1 MFRFFKHPRRRDFI
15 LWGLLLI
22 YLVILGLLAAK
33 DPQLLV
39 FYRNSLHPELSA
51 GAVCIMGVTYLYL
64 LATGILCCFY
74 RPVKSEQDDEKLP
87 VCTVIVPA
95 YNEGAYVER
104 TIKSLLYSDYPA
116 DKLEIIAI
124 NDGSKDNTWE
134 YICRGAN
141 YSPGQV
147 VTINL
152 PENKGKKH
160 AIYIGTKAARGEVI
174 VTVDSDS
181 SVKSNTLRALV
192 SPMADPEIGAVAGA
206 IRVKTPEQSFIT
218 SLLDVLLV
226 FGCEFLRAAQSVTS
240 LVLCTPGALSA
251 YRKSAL
257 MPVIDEWLEQSFM
270 GRPARIG
277 EDRALA
283 TLILRSNYKIIHQS
297 TAQATTCVPKT
308 VVGACKMLLRWTRG
322 DIRENLMMTKFTFRN
337 FPPRNVRGWVLIA
350 YWVALTQNL
359 ILPFFFVPSFFYM
372 LFYGAKNPVIFLAAN
387 ALLSLSWASIP
398 AIIYARNTNIRKAVW
413 AFIYGAFCPMMLAI
427 LYIYSFLTLR
437 DSRWMT
443 RELKNKS
450 AAAAEPTLQS
460 VEQSGAE

>member
-1 MFRFFKHPRRRDFI
+1 MLRFFKHPRRRDAI
-15 LWGLLLI
+15 LWGLLVI
-22 YLVILGLLAAK
+22 YLAILGLLAAR

-39 FYRNSLHPELSA
+39 FYRNSLQPELSA
-51 GAVCIMGVTYLYL
+51 GAVCVMGVTYLYL

-74 RPVKSEQDDEKLP
+74 RPVKIEEDDEKLP

-124 NDGSKDNTWE
+124 NDGSQDNTWD

-141 YSPGQV
+141 YSPSQV

-160 AIYIGTKAARGEVI
+160 AIYIGVKAARGEVI

-181 SVKSNTLRALV
+181 SVKTNTLRALV
-192 SPMADPEIGAVAGA
+192 TPMANPAIGAVAGA

-257 MPVIDEWLEQSFM
+257 LPVIDEWLNQTFM

-283 TLILRSNYKIIHQS
+283 TLILRSNYKIVHQS
-297 TAQATTCVPKT
+297 TAQATTCVPRT

-322 DIRENLMMTKFTFRN
+322 DIRENLMMTKFAFKN
-337 FPPRNVRGWVLIA
+337 FPPRNVRSWVLIA

-398 AIIYARNTNIRKAVW
+398 AIIYSRHTNIRKAVW
-413 AFIYGAFCPMMLAI
+413 AFIYGAFCPMMLAL

-443 RELKNKS
+443 RELKKQKK
-450 AAAAEPTLQS
+450 AVQEPALQPVKQPT
-460 VEQSGAE
+460 VE